1 MIPMIIH
8 PKDNE
13 ELKFVKDLI
22 KKPGVKTNTL
32 TEEEIE
38 DMALSRLMKMV
49 DKTKKAPRAAI
60 MKKLRA

>member
-22 KKPGVKTNTL
+22 KKLGVKTNTH